1 MSTTTGYCSLPA
13 VRYTVGIKSDTHD
26 ADIDRAIE
34 AASRAIDNLTGRYF
48 YQDTAVQTRYYQA
61 DPADLG
67 WLPVG
72 DISTTT
78 GLVVKT
84 DDDVDGTFE
93 NTWTENDLTGSY
105 GYRLQP
111 LNAAGA
117 PVAPWTALEAISGIW
132 PATARTVE
140 VTAKFG
146 WENVPAPVEQ
156 AALLQTIRLWKRKDA
171 PFGIMGTPETGV
183 VQIARLDPDVA
194 ALVRPYRRMS

>member
-1 MSTTTGYCSLPA
+1 MATDYCTLPA
-13 VRYTVGIKSDTHD
+13 LKYAVGITSDRHD
-26 ADIDRAIE
+26 NDLDRAIG

-48 YQDTAVQTRYYQA
+48 YQDTTVQTRYYQA

-67 WLPVG
+67 WLPVD
-72 DISTTT
+72 DISTAT

-93 NTWTENDLTGSY
+93 NTWTANDLTGSY

-111 LNAAGA
+111 LNAASA
-117 PVAPWTALEAISGIW
+117 PVAPWTALESIAGIW
-132 PATARTVE
+132 PSTPRTIE

-146 WENVPAPVEQ
+146 WANVPDPIAQ
-156 AALLQTIRLWKRKDA
+156 AALLQVIRLWKRKDA
-171 PFGIMGTPETGV
+171 PFGVMGSPETGV

-194 ALVRPYRRMS
+194 ALVRPYRRMNA